1 MPLSRLLFL
10 LLPGVLIF
18 SCKEDEVE
26 LVEYPSAYHKSGV
39 ETAGTLRVF
48 SSAGEIKTESVISR
62 FSQYDTANYN
72 YVIRIIRDYKG
83 FMDTLKFV
91 DSKNA
96 VLNHYYADI
105 DCSLQSQGDLLIL
118 SETKIT
124 KQCCSFGEV
133 LTRTLRYYLGKVK
146 PEVQSEY
153 LVSSVR
159 GYYYFGYESRNKYVL
174 TKSHGKLVAPM
185 LQFSVHSASVYDGGF
200 VNNIFESDG
209 YKHLAEGDTLTIM
222 ESNIVFEK

>member
-1 MPLSRLLFL
+1 LLFL
-10 LLPGVLIF
+10 LIAGALIF

-26 LVEYPSAYHKSGV
+26 LVEYPSVYHKSGV

-48 SSAGEIKTESVISR
+48 SSAGEINSASVISR

-72 YVIRIIRDYKG
+72 YGNRIIRDYPG

-91 DSKNA
+91 DSKTA
-96 VLNHYYADI
+96 ILNHHYADI
-105 DCSLQSQGDLLIL
+105 DCSLQSQSDLLIL
-118 SETKIT
+118 SETRIT

-133 LTRTLRYYLGKVK
+133 LTRTLGYYMGKVK

-153 LVSSVR
+153 LVSSLR

-174 TKSHGKLVAPM
+174 TQSHGKLVAPM
-185 LQFSVHSASVYDGGF
+185 IQFSVHSASVYDAGS

-222 ESNIVFEK
+222 QSNIVFEK